1 MIIFNVAPGSRD
13 NYKIWEEGE
22 VPKVVFEITSAGTKD
37 QDEGFKQDLYEQLG
51 VEEYWQFDPKE
62 DWIPGQLRGY
72 RLVREA
78 YLPIANNDSQALGLR
93 LEPNGALISFYRLD
107 NGEKLLIPAE
117 LRERAEKL
125 QDMLTITQS
134 ALATMQSELN
144 TTKPELDRYR
154 QQFGSLD

>member
-1 MIIFNVAPGSRD
+1 
-13 NYKIWEEGE
+13 
-22 VPKVVFEITSAGTKD
+22 
-37 QDEGFKQDLYEQLG
+37 
-51 VEEYWQFDPKE
+51 
-62 DWIPGQLRGY
+62 
-72 RLVREA
+72 LVREA